1 VPISAPRRAGATAR
15 LLASKVTVEN
25 GAFRI
30 DGTPTYAGRTWR
42 GHRIEGRLF
51 NSRMANAIADDEN
64 PETRGAWAYADGPWD
79 AERSTAEFIAAL
91 PAYRAHGLLAVC
103 LNLSGGSPQGY
114 SWNQPWKICGFRSD
128 GTIKPAWAARLD
140 AVIRACDRLG
150 MVVILGLFYGKQS
163 GTFTDEAA
171 VKAAVTNTVDWL
183 LAKNAANVLLEIG
196 NEVDL
201 ENVWAHDIIDAK
213 RCHEL
218 VEFAQARSGRKLL
231 VSTSLIGMAAPPAPI
246 VAACDFLLPHGNR
259 VHGPDGHFQ
268 PAPHGIR
275 LQVAQWRA
283 SPAYRGQPIVYNEDD
298 HFEFEKPDNH
308 FVAAVESGA
317 SWGYFDYRMS
327 RERFEDGFQ
336 SLPVDWTIS
345 SKRKRAFFGLLK
357 EITGS

>member
-1 VPISAPRRAGATAR
+1 VP
-15 LLASKVTVEN
+15 TVVSIAN
-25 GAFRI
+25 GGFSI
-30 DGTPTYAGRTWR
+30 NGTPTYSGRSWKS
-42 GHRIEGRLF
+42 HRIEGRLF

-64 PETRGAWAYADGPWD
+64 PATRGAWDYADGPWD
-79 AERSTAEFIAAL
+79 AERSTREFIAAL
-91 PAYRAHGLLAVC
+91 PTYRAHGLLAVC

-114 SWNQPWKICGFRSD
+114 SWNQPWKICGFNSD
-128 GTIKPAWAARLD
+128 GTIKPAWSARLD
-140 AVIRACDRLG
+140 GVIKACDRVG
-150 MVVILGLFYGKQS
+150 MVVVLGLFYGKQS
-163 GTFTDEAA
+163 ATFKDEAA

-183 LAKNAANVLLEIG
+183 LEKKATNVLIEIG

-201 ENVWAHDIIDAK
+201 ENVWAHRIIAAE

-218 VEFAQARSGRKLL
+218 IELAQKRSGGRLL
-231 VSTSLIGMAAPPAPI
+231 VSTSLIGIDAPPAATLA
-246 VAACDFLLPHGNR
+246 VADFLLPHGNR

-268 PAPHGIR
+268 PSPHGIR
-275 LQVAQWRA
+275 LQMARWRA
-283 SPAYRGQPIVYNEDD
+283 GKGYRGQPLVYNEDD
-298 HFEFEKPDNH
+298 HWEFDKPDNH
-308 FVAAVESGA
+308 FVAAVEAGA

>member
-1 VPISAPRRAGATAR
+1 M
-15 LLASKVTVEN
+15 ASEVT
-25 GAFRI
+25 I
-30 DGTPTYAGRTWR
+30 DGGRFLINGTPTYAGRSWK
-42 GHRIEGRLF
+42 GHRIEGMLM
-51 NSRMANAIADDEN
+51 NSRMANAIADDDN

-79 AERSTAEFIAAL
+79 AERSTREFIAAL
-91 PAYRAHGLLAVC
+91 PSYRSHGLLAVC

-114 SWNQPWKICGFRSD
+114 SWNQPWKICGFNSD
-128 GTIKPAWAARLD
+128 GTIKPAWAVRLEK
-140 AVIRACDRLG
+140 VIRATDQQG

-163 GTFTDEAA
+163 GTFKDEAA
-171 VKAAVTNTVDWL
+171 VKAAVANTVDWL
-183 LAKNAANVLLEIG
+183 LQRNATNVLLEIG

-201 ENVWAHDIIDAK
+201 ENVWAHDIIDAR

-218 VEFAQARSGRKLL
+218 IELAQARSHKKILT
-231 VSTSLIGMAAPPAPI
+231 STSLIGMDAPPAPI
-246 VAACDFLLPHGNR
+246 VAAADFLLPHGNR
-259 VHGPDGHFQ
+259 VHGPDGPFQ

-283 SPAYRGQPIVYNEDD
+283 SSAYRGQPIVYNEDD
-298 HFEFEKPDNH
+298 HWEFDKPDNH

-345 SKRKRAFFGLLK
+345 SKRKRAFFALLK
-357 EITGS
+357 EITGG